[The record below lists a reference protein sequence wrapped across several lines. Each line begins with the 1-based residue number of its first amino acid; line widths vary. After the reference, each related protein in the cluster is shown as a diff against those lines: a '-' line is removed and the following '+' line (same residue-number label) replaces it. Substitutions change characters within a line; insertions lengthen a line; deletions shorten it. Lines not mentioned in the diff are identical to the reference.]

1 MNWTD
6 WAMVLLPIFLIS
18 GLGVTMMW
26 FHYRSR
32 DADAESNR
40 DELEMRHLA
49 TRYRRRMQASGIL
62 VLLGI
67 MISGGQFL
75 DGKAMPGLFG
85 LYWLFVLFMT
95 FWVILLALGDAASTL
110 SYSKVAQ
117 KKLSQQR
124 REIEREFERLKSQQG
139 NGHPRSNKKNRSSE
153 NSSAEE

>member
-1 MNWTD
+1 MKPTD
-6 WAMVLLPIFLIS
+6 WAMVLLPVFLIS

-26 FHYRSR
+26 FHYSSR
-32 DADAESNR
+32 KADAETDH

-62 VLLGI
+62 VLLGG

-75 DGKAMPGLFG
+75 DGQAMPGFFG

-117 KKLSQQR
+117 NKLKQQR
-124 REIEREFERLKSQQG
+124 QEIEKEFERLKAQQG
-139 NGHPRSNKKNRSSE
+139 NGHPRTNKKPPPAE
-153 NSSAEE
+153 NSSTEE